1 MMYVDKDRGYGISV
15 THEGGDFALPDDHHP
30 LELPHRVDVS
40 LSQDEMHD
48 LEVFFGRPEWDCV
61 VVPLLT
67 VRRVKG
73 LFGRVDL
80 GGYWSQWVVGDDLED
95 VMEQLDDLY
104 GVYEDY
110 L

>member
-1 MMYVDKDRGYGISV
+1 MVYVDKEQGYGISI
-15 THEGGDFALPDDHHP
+15 THGGGEFALPDDYLP
-30 LELPHRVDVS
+30 LDLAET
-40 LSQDEMHD
+40 LSVVLTDDHLHD
-48 LEVFFGRPEWDCV
+48 LKVFFGRPEWDWV
-61 VVPLLT
+61 VLPLLKT
-67 VRRVKG
+67 TRVKG

-80 GGYWSQWVVGDDLED
+80 GGYWSPWVVGDDLED

>member
-1 MMYVDKDRGYGISV
+1 MMYIDKDEGYGLSI
-15 THEGGDFALPDDHHP
+15 THEGGEFALPDDQHP
-30 LELPHRVDVS
+30 LELPSSVAYKLTVDQRTD
-40 LSQDEMHD
+40 LS
-48 LEVFFGRPEWDCV
+48 VFLGRPEWDWV
-61 VVPLLT
+61 VLPLIH

-80 GGYWSQWVVGDDLED
+80 GGYWSSWVVGDDLED

>member
-1 MMYVDKDRGYGISV
+1 MMYIDKDQGYGISV
-15 THEGGDFALPDDHHP
+15 THEGGEFALPDDHHP
-30 LELPHRVDVS
+30 LDLAQKVDMR
-40 LSQDEMHD
+40 LTEDQRAD
-48 LEVFFGRPEWDCV
+48 LVQFFGRPEWDWV
-61 VVPLLT
+61 GLPLLS

-80 GGYWSQWVVGDDLED
+80 GGYWSPWVVGDDLED
-95 VMEQLDDLY
+95 VMEQLDHLY